1 MVVQHLRASN
11 IGGQQPLLSL
21 KEQEEEVKCN
31 SEKEGALSGETVS
44 QDLLFW
50 SRDEPEGPCKKGF
63 RGTIPQFHPS
73 LPPIYCQGPLLSNP
87 IGSQNA
93 REHVD
98 FFPTN
103 YTDQTPP
110 WGHKVGWKRI
120 ENRPG
125 GAQRHAL
132 PKLCYV
138 GKNWVYNINATQDHI
153 LP

>member
-1 MVVQHLRASN
+1 MMVQHLRVSN

-31 SEKEGALSGETVS
+31 SEKEGELSREAVS
-44 QDLLFW
+44 QDLFW
-50 SRDEPEGPCKKGF
+50 SRDEPEGPCKKRF
-63 RGTIPQFHPS
+63 RGSIPQFHPS

-87 IGSQNA
+87 IESWNA
-93 REHVD
+93 SELVD

-103 YTDQTPP
+103 CTDQPPP
-110 WGHKVGWKRI
+110 WGHKVGWKRK
-120 ENRPG
+120 ENMPG

-132 PKLCYV
+132 HKLCNV
-138 GKNWVYNINATQDHI
+138 GKNCVYNINATQDHI